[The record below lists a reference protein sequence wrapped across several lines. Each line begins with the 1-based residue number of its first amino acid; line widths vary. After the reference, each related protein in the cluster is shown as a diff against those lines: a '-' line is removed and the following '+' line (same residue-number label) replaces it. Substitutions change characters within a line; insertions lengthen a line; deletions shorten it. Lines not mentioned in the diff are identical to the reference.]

1 MSDSREQFE
10 AWACKR
16 WPYLAQE
23 ARYRRDALPEDDPR
37 YMNYCSYDLQAAWEA
52 WQASRQA
59 LEIKLPDDGIQD
71 CERDWGARCKDTFDC
86 GYNYASVQHE
96 KAIEAAGIRTTP

>member
-1 MSDSREQFE
+1 MSSREEFE
-10 AWACKR
+10 TWYLSVHGEEARKWALR
-16 WPYLAQE
+16 RYQQGDYRGNLAQ
-23 ARYRRDALPEDDPR
+23 
-37 YMNYCSYDLQAAWEA
+37 SYWLA

-86 GYNYASVQHE
+86 GYNYACEQHE
-96 KAIEAAGIRTTP
+96 KAIEAAGVRGKPCS